1 MRSGRRRSDRALRPV
16 LKRSPGRPGVGQR
29 ENRRRFWAAIAL
41 GRESEAAALE
51 IGLAPAV
58 GVRWFREA
66 GGMPPKMLVPSS
78 KAVSERYLSF
88 AEREEIA
95 LLRAQGC
102 GVRETA
108 RRLGRDASTIS
119 RELRR
124 NAATRGGGLEY
135 RATTAQW
142 HAERAARRSKAAKLA
157 VNATLRTYVQDRLA
171 GEVAGPGGVAVRG
184 PAVPWKGRRHGRRQH
199 RRWGKA
205 WSPEQI
211 ARRLRVDFPGD
222 ETMRI
227 SHEAIYQAL
236 YVQGRG
242 ALRRELTACLR
253 TGRALRVPRAR
264 SRGRGK
270 SHVTPEVMIS
280 QRPAEVADRAV
291 PGHWEGDLI
300 LGLGSSA
307 IGTLVERTT
316 RFTLLLHL
324 PRMPGHGEDDRVKN
338 GPALAGHGAE
348 AVRDAIT
355 CTIWTLPQQLRR
367 SLTWDQGAE
376 LSQHV
381 QLRIAAGVR
390 VYFCDPHSPWQRGT
404 NENTNGLL
412 RQYFPKGTDLSAHSA
427 KALAAVAATLNG
439 RPRKTLDWR
448 TPAEAFDELLR
459 SAQAGVATTA

>member
-1 MRSGRRRSDRALRPV
+1 MPPSTLARSSKPPSGRH
-16 LKRSPGRPGVGQR
+16 
-29 ENRRRFWAAIAL
+29 
-41 GRESEAAALE
+41 
-51 IGLAPAV
+51 
-58 GVRWFREA
+58 
-66 GGMPPKMLVPSS
+66 
-78 KAVSERYLSF
+78 LSF
-88 AEREEIA
+88 ADREEIA
-95 LLRAQGC
+95 LWRAQGH
-102 GVRETA
+102 GVREIA
-108 RRLGRDASTIS
+108 RRLSRAPSTIS

-124 NAATRGGGLEY
+124 NAATRSGGLEY

-142 HAERAARRSKAAKLA
+142 HAERAARRPKPAKLVTSPA
-157 VNATLRTYVQDRLA
+157 LRRYVQERLA
-171 GEVAGPGGVAVRG
+171 GVVVGPGGA
-184 PAVPWKGRRHGRRQH
+184 AVPGPRVVWKGRRHGRRAP
-199 RRWGKA
+199 RRWGRA
-205 WSPEQI
+205 WSPQQI
-211 ARRLRVDFPGD
+211 SRRLRLDFPGD

-227 SHEAIYQAL
+227 SHEAIYQSL

-270 SHVTPEVMIS
+270 SHVAPEVMIS
-280 QRPAEVADRAV
+280 ERPAEAGDRAV

-316 RFTLLLHL
+316 RFTMLLHL
-324 PRMPGHGEDDRVKN
+324 PRMPGHGEGARAKN

-355 CTIWTLPQQLRR
+355 RTITTLPQALRR

-376 LSQHV
+376 MSEHAR
-381 QLRIAAGVR
+381 LRIDAGVQ

-427 KALAAVAATLNG
+427 DDLAAVAAALNG
-439 RPRKTLDWR
+439 RPRKTLGWK
-448 TPAEAFDELLR
+448 TPAEALDDVLR
-459 SAQAGVATTA
+459 SAQTGVVY

>member
-1 MRSGRRRSDRALRPV
+1 
-16 LKRSPGRPGVGQR
+16 
-29 ENRRRFWAAIAL
+29 
-41 GRESEAAALE
+41 
-51 IGLAPAV
+51 
-58 GVRWFREA
+58 
-66 GGMPPKMLVPSS
+66 
-78 KAVSERYLSF
+78 
-88 AEREEIA
+88 
-95 LLRAQGC
+95 
-102 GVRETA
+102 
-108 RRLGRDASTIS
+108 
-119 RELRR
+119 
-124 NAATRGGGLEY
+124 
-135 RATTAQW
+135 
-142 HAERAARRSKAAKLA
+142 
-157 VNATLRTYVQDRLA
+157 
-171 GEVAGPGGVAVRG
+171 VRG
-184 PAVPWKGRRHGRRQH
+184 PVVPWKGRRHGRRQH

-211 ARRLRVDFPGD
+211 ARRLRLDCPGD

-264 SRGRGK
+264 SRGRGN

-355 CTIWTLPQQLRR
+355 CTIKTLPQQLRR

-381 QLRIAAGVR
+381 KLRIAAGVQ

-427 KALAAVAATLNG
+427 AALAAVAATLNS
-439 RPRKTLDWR
+439 RPRKTLGWR

-459 SAQAGVATTA
+459 SAQAGVATTARTQVAGPCRYGE